1 MTKNIDLFH
10 DIQFFLDVPALDFL
24 DYIFK
29 MRDFMLQADIHLH
42 IALLD
47 STGLYKWR
55 KFIWKHSHL

>member
-1 MTKNIDLFH
+1 MTKILTFFMIFN
-10 DIQFFLDVPALDFL
+10 FFLDVPALDFR

-47 STGLYKWR
+47 STGLYK
-55 KFIWKHSHL
+55 